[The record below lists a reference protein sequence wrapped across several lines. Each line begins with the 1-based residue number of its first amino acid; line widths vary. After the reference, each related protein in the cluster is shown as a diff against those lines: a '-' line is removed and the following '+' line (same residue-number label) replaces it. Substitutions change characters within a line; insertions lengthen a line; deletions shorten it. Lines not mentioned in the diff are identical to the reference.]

1 MNRKMASC
9 SPNSADSSES
19 PVMSIFKMTKGSAML
34 KVKRHGTPQI
44 KKFVLSRDLSH
55 VQWGT
60 PKNKGEKSVLTAQMT
75 ELMKGQTTKVF
86 QNYPVPQRE
95 SMSFSVV
102 YKIARSLQTID
113 VVCFDKQQ
121 FDTWTSGL
129 QALMSG
135 FNDRKA
141 IDELYKSGKYGDDID
156 NHRAPLSEEI
166 PLQLMA
172 PNGQQCNEDACDLYT
187 WGNGSTGM
195 LGHGEN
201 AEENVPKVVEALQ
214 SKDVKKVVCGTTH
227 TVVLTNEGEVFS
239 WGSGY
244 GGKLGQGHLRDRS
257 TPLRVA
263 ALKEMKMTTIACH
276 EFHTAAVCATGEL
289 YTWGQGGPRL
299 GYESAARKEILP
311 RLVEG
316 LEEHRVSHVACGLAH
331 TLVCTKNGQCFAFGD
346 NEFGQL
352 GIEGPSISYEPM
364 RAQELESHHILYV
377 ACGAHHSAV
386 LSDTGY
392 LWTWG
397 DNRSGQLGV
406 ENLSFSCNPIIL
418 STLPEL
424 RNQVI
429 IDVSCGDKHTVFLS
443 KKGKLFGMGDNT
455 DNQLG
460 INQKNKSGET
470 ISRVNVP
477 TRIHLS
483 AHFRASK
490 PIQLSCGA
498 SHTAAVT
505 ESGEIFTWGK
515 GKAGRLGHCDTRDRP
530 VPCELDMDGKRV
542 RYVECG
548 NTHTACL
555 VTRAW
560 VSEDLVKNCMACKT
574 KFSLVNRK
582 HHCRKCGGVYCAS
595 CTSKRTP
602 VLNLPG
608 YRIPRRVCD
617 RCYTVFLEDET

>member
-1 MNRKMASC
+1 
-9 SPNSADSSES
+9 
-19 PVMSIFKMTKGSAML
+19 MTA
-34 KVKRHGTPQI
+34 
-44 KKFVLSRDLSH
+44 
-55 VQWGT
+55 
-60 PKNKGEKSVLTAQMT
+60 
-75 ELMKGQTTKVF
+75 
-86 QNYPVPQRE
+86 
-95 SMSFSVV
+95 
-102 YKIARSLQTID
+102 
-113 VVCFDKQQ
+113 
-121 FDTWTSGL
+121 
-129 QALMSG
+129 
-135 FNDRKA
+135 
-141 IDELYKSGKYGDDID
+141 
-156 NHRAPLSEEI
+156 
-166 PLQLMA
+166 
-172 PNGQQCNEDACDLYT
+172 NGQQRNEDAFDLYT

-214 SKDVKKVVCGTTH
+214 SKDVMKIACGTTH

-239 WGSGY
+239 WGLGY

-263 ALKEMKMTTIACH
+263 ALKDMKITTIACH

-289 YTWGQGGPRL
+289 YTWGKGGPRL
-299 GYESAARKEILP
+299 GYESATRKEILP

-316 LEEHRVSHVACGLAH
+316 LEEHRVSHVACGQAH
-331 TLVCTKNGQCFAFGD
+331 TLVCTKNGQCLAFGD

-352 GIEGPSISYEPM
+352 GIKGLNMSYEPL
-364 RAQELESHHILYV
+364 RAHELESHHILYV
-377 ACGAHHSAV
+377 ACGARHSAV
-386 LSDTGY
+386 LSDTGC

-397 DNRSGQLGV
+397 DNRSSQLGV
-406 ENLSFSCNPIIL
+406 ENLSLSCNPITL
-418 STLPEL
+418 STLAEL

-443 KKGKLFGMGDNT
+443 KKGKLFGMGDNSE
-455 DNQLG
+455 NQLG
-460 INQKNKSGET
+460 MNQRNKSGET
-470 ISRVNVP
+470 ILRVNVP
-477 TRIHLS
+477 TRIQLS

-490 PIQLSCGA
+490 AMQLSCGA

-515 GKAGRLGHCDTRDRP
+515 GKAGRLGHGDTRDRP

-542 RYVECG
+542 RHVECG

-582 HHCRKCGGVYCAS
+582 HHCRKCGGIFCAS
-595 CTSKRTP
+595 CTSKRTS

-608 YRIPRRVCD
+608 DRIPRRVCD
-617 RCYTVFLEDET
+617 RCYTVLLEDVT